1 MQYNKLGC
9 TNLTVS
15 KLCFG
20 SLTISPLQADLSV
33 EDGADVILFSMEMGV
48 NFIDTAEFYRNYQY
62 INKVLKKAKSE
73 LIISTKSYAYTYD
86 GMKKSVEKARKET
99 GKDIIDIFMLHEQ
112 ETKLTLKGHREALE
126 YLIDARAK
134 GLIKA
139 IGVSTHTV
147 EVVNA
152 AANMQE
158 IEVIHPLINFQG
170 LGIKDGTL
178 HDMESAIQ
186 KAYKNGKGIYGMKA
200 LGGGNLINNKNHA
213 FSYILSFPYLDS
225 IAVGMKSRD
234 EVVANVS
241 IFEGKAVAPVI
252 EERLNSK
259 KRRLLVEDWCQGCGQ
274 CVKHCSH
281 NALFLLNGRSVVNP
295 NACILCGYCAGYCPE
310 FCIKII

>member
-1 MQYNKLGC
+1 MQYNILGC
-9 TNLTVS
+9 TNLSVS

-20 SLTISPLQADLSV
+20 SLTISPLQANLSV
-33 EDGADVILFSMEMGV
+33 DEGTEIILFATEMGV
-48 NFIDTAEFYRNYQY
+48 NFLDTAEFYNNYQY
-62 INKVLKKAKSE
+62 IKKALKKAKSE
-73 LIISTKSYAYTYD
+73 LIISTKSYAYTYE
-86 GMKKSVEKARKET
+86 GMKKSVEKARKEI
-99 GKDIIDIFMLHEQ
+99 GKDVIDIFMLHEQ

-126 YLIDARAK
+126 YLVDARAK

-170 LGIKDGTL
+170 LGIRDGTL

-186 KAYKNGKGIYGMKA
+186 KAFKNGKGIYAMKA
-200 LGGGNLINNKNHA
+200 LGGGNLISNKKQA

-225 IAVGMKSRD
+225 VAVGMKSRD

-241 IFEGKAVAPVI
+241 IFEGKTVDPVI

-274 CVKHCSH
+274 CVKHCRH
-281 NALFLLNGRSVVNP
+281 NALFIHNGRSIVNP
-295 NACILCGYCAGYCPE
+295 NVCILCGYCASYCPE